1 MSTFVVVLLSLLAGG
16 VFGYWMAHRQ
26 VSAMRG
32 SNAELEKRLE
42 RAEAEKRMQQEAN
55 AREREQGERML
66 AQLRDSFRAER
77 ETLRMEFV
85 QLAEKTTKSGTGEL
99 KAGNAEQMRALF
111 APVKEE
117 LERVARSIQDARL
130 SSTEQKTALE
140 KTIESMMR
148 QTQQIGHEAE
158 QLTQALRAGGKV
170 QGDWGEQL
178 LESIL
183 ENSGLRRG
191 EEFVVQAA
199 ATDAEGNRLRPDVVV
214 NCPGGRKI
222 VIDSKVSLTA
232 YAAYVAAETEAE
244 LHRLERENLQSVRK
258 HVDELAAKNYDR
270 LFSGTLSH
278 VLMFVPNEGSYVL
291 ALRSDPQLGT
301 YAFRKNVLI
310 INPTNL
316 MMALQLIYNL
326 WQSERQARNIEEIV
340 HKSSDLYDKFVG
352 FIDKFDKVD
361 AALQNAQRCFNEA
374 RGQLHTGNGN
384 IVRRLEA
391 LKKMGITPKK
401 SIPAELIGEEDG
413 TEDGLLPKGGGQG
426 AAKSIDNGEH
436 P

>member
-1 MSTFVVVLLSLLAGG
+1 MNTFAVVLLSLLAGSA
-16 VFGYWMAHRQ
+16 FGYWMTRRQ
-26 VSAMRG
+26 VLAMRER
-32 SNAELEKRLE
+32 NDELGRRLE
-42 RAEAEKRMQQEAN
+42 RAETEKRMLVEAN
-55 AREREQGERML
+55 VREREQGERML
-66 AQLRDSFRAER
+66 AQLRDSFHTER
-77 ETLRMEFV
+77 EALRMEFR
-85 QLAEKTTKSGTGEL
+85 QLAEEATKSGAGEL
-99 KAGNAEQMRALF
+99 KAGNAEQMKVLF

-117 LERVARSIQDARL
+117 LGRVARSIQDARL
-130 SSTEQKTALE
+130 SSAEQKMALE
-140 KTIESMMR
+140 KTIEHMMR
-148 QTQQIGHEAE
+148 QTRQIGHDAE

-232 YAAYVAAETEAE
+232 YAAYVAAESEAE

-258 HVDELAAKNYDR
+258 HVDELAAKNYDQ
-270 LFSGTLSH
+270 LFSGALSH

-352 FIDKFDKVD
+352 FIEKFNKVE
-361 AALQNAQRCFNEA
+361 AALQNAQRSFNEA

-391 LKKMGITPKK
+391 LKKMGVTPKK
-401 SIPAELIGEEDG
+401 SIPAELVGEEGGAEDCLPPDG
-413 TEDGLLPKGGGQG
+413 NEKKRLRT
-426 AAKSIDNGEH
+426 
-436 P
+436 

>member
-1 MSTFVVVLLSLLAGG
+1 MNTFVVVLLSLLAGG
-16 VFGYWMAHRQ
+16 SAGFWLARRPMA
-26 VSAMRG
+26 AMRG
-32 SNAELEKRLE
+32 SNAELARRVE
-42 RAEAEKRMQQEAN
+42 RAETEKRMLEEAN
-55 AREREQGERML
+55 AREREQSERML
-66 AQLRDSFRAER
+66 AQLRESFRAER
-77 ETLRMEFV
+77 EALRMEFRR
-85 QLAEKTTKSGTGEL
+85 LAEEAAKSGAGEL
-99 KAGNAEQMRALF
+99 KAGNAEQMKVLF
-111 APVKEE
+111 APVREE
-117 LERVARSIQDARL
+117 LGRVARSIQDARL
-130 SSTEQKTALE
+130 SSAEQKTALE

-148 QTQQIGHEAE
+148 QTQRIGHDAE

-191 EEFVVQAA
+191 EEFMVQAA
-199 ATDAEGNRLRPDVVV
+199 AVDAEGNRLRPDVVV

-232 YAAYVAAETEAE
+232 YAAYVSAESEAD

-258 HVDELAAKNYDR
+258 HVDEPAAKNYDR

-301 YAFRKNVLI
+301 YAFRKNVLL

-326 WQSERQARNIEEIV
+326 WQSERQARNIEDIV

-352 FIDKFDKVD
+352 FIEKFNKVD
-361 AALQNAQRCFNEA
+361 AALQSAQRSFNEA

-391 LKKMGITPKK
+391 LRKMGITPKK
-401 SIPAELIGEEDG
+401 SIPEELGVEEDG
-413 TEDGLLPKGGGQG
+413 EEENPEPRIGGDVP
-426 AAKSIDNGEH
+426 AKAGGSTVQA
-436 P
+436 